1 MKNTQPSVNKLE
13 PAIAEPI
20 AEPILVTIHETHYNP
35 EKREKAR
42 LMKNILAALAI
53 AIAAFTTASFAG
65 QTLMVTIKQ
74 VSIRA
79 DKQFFAKAVAEA
91 KYQDRL
97 EVIKQQGDW
106 YQVTFK
112 GVQGW
117 VHKSSV
123 GEATKGSTGSSTV
136 ASAKASDGDP
146 TLAGKGKVAPG
157 SVSGQASSKV
167 SDEDVALAGKGFNS
181 QVEGDYKKKNPN
193 LNFAAVDS
201 LEKISVSDK
210 DAAEFMK
217 AGHLSPKEVKK

>member
-1 MKNTQPSVNKLE
+1 MKNT
-13 PAIAEPI
+13 
-20 AEPILVTIHETHYNP
+20 
-35 EKREKAR
+35 
-42 LMKNILAALAI
+42 LAAVAI
-53 AIAAFTTASFAG
+53 AIIAFTAVSSAA

-79 DKQFFAKAVAEA
+79 DKQFYAKAVAEA

-97 EVIKQQGDW
+97 EVVKQQGDW
-106 YQVTFK
+106 YLVTFK

-117 VHKSSV
+117 VHNSSV
-123 GEATKGSTGSSTV
+123 GAASKSSPGASTTV
-136 ASAKASDGDP
+136 ASAKASDGDAA
-146 TLAGKGKVAPG
+146 LAGKGKAAPG
-157 SVSGQASSKV
+157 ASSGQASSKV

-210 DAAEFMK
+210 DAEAFMK
-217 AGHLSPKEVKK
+217 DGHLSPREVKK

>member
-1 MKNTQPSVNKLE
+1 
-13 PAIAEPI
+13 
-20 AEPILVTIHETHYNP
+20 
-35 EKREKAR
+35 
-42 LMKNILAALAI
+42 MKNIMAAMAI
-53 AIAAFTTASFAG
+53 SIAAFTSASFAG

-79 DKQFFAKAVAEA
+79 DKQFFAKTVAEA

-97 EVIKQQGDW
+97 EAIKQQGDW
-106 YQVTFK
+106 YQVAFK

-123 GEATKGSTGSSTV
+123 GEAAKGSTGSSTV
-136 ASAKASDGDP
+136 
-146 TLAGKGKVAPG
+146 
-157 SVSGQASSKV
+157 ASSKV

-210 DAAEFMK
+210 DSAEFMK
-217 AGHLSPKEVKK
+217 AGRLSPREAQK

>member
-1 MKNTQPSVNKLE
+1 MKNT
-13 PAIAEPI
+13 
-20 AEPILVTIHETHYNP
+20 
-35 EKREKAR
+35 
-42 LMKNILAALAI
+42 LAAAAI
-53 AIAAFTTASFAG
+53 AIIAFAAASSAA

-79 DKQFFAKAVAEA
+79 DKQFYAKAVAEA
-91 KYQDRL
+91 KYQDKL
-97 EVIKQQGDW
+97 EVVKQQGDW
-106 YQVTFK
+106 YQVTFN

-117 VHKSSV
+117 VHNSSV
-123 GEATKGSTGSSTV
+123 GAASKGSAPTAV
-136 ASAKASDGDP
+136 ASAKASDGDAA
-146 TLAGKGKVAPG
+146 LAGKGKAAPG
-157 SVSGQASSKV
+157 ASSGQASSKV

-217 AGHLSPKEVKK
+217 AGHLTPREVKK